1 VFTHSIEKGKPFF
14 FAPPLQLV
22 RKLAFEP
29 SQIDERGW
37 LLLFNSTAS
46 TTVSLISPLDERLAR
61 GLQWNIW
68 MLLEDS
74 TLFLE
79 PSEVNI
85 QALIMVAVHSQ
96 EISTPSFCWTLIS
109 HACRMSQTLALHLP
123 VPGTPCDNNTNSN
136 RFFLFWS
143 LFLIDKSLSLA
154 FGRPSLLPSCLYKD
168 VPPPDIERLA
178 QFSPHIKTTAIPS
191 ASKSPPISHG
201 YGAVHA
207 TRSMALAKIQG
218 DIQDAFYGNGRI
230 IAPERISI
238 LKNQLDDW
246 FQVTREVSI
255 NFLYSFYVF

>member
-1 VFTHSIEKGKPFF
+1 M
-14 FAPPLQLV
+14 

-37 LLLFNSTAS
+37 LLLFNSIAS
-46 TTVSLISPLDERLAR
+46 TAVSLTSPLDERLAR

-68 MLLEDS
+68 TLLEDS

-123 VPGTPCDNNTNSN
+123 VPSTPRDIITNSN
-136 RFFLFWS
+136 RSFLFWT

-168 VPPPDIERLA
+168 IPPPNIERLA
-178 QFSPHIKTTAIPS
+178 EFSPHIKATAVPGVTRNHPS
-191 ASKSPPISHG
+191 GHG

-218 DIQDAFYGNGRI
+218 DIQDAFYGNGRSM
-230 IAPERISI
+230 AAERISI
-238 LKNQLDDW
+238 LKTELDNW
-246 FQVTREVSI
+246 FQVTREVSKDS
-255 NFLYSFYVF
+255 LLDLSGV